1 MQMKKNIFTLLFI
14 VFSLLFIKAEVKSQ
28 SVSDSLLKI
37 IALNPDDEKTNNDF
51 IRQISIEMYN
61 DPDIALISVKKA
73 LQLTQTSTNFRNITR
88 LTMYTGIIYDLKG
101 LYDSAFLMYDKGLT
115 IAEERDLKIYK
126 GELCNNYSIT
136 LAVVGQMEKSIEYA
150 LKALDIFESA
160 HDTLLLGKI
169 YNNLGS
175 RYSELQYYEKALEY
189 YQKAS
194 FINER
199 LKDKKKLAYNYGNIG
214 LLYYEMNQNDKAL
227 EFFQKS
233 IMLQDTVLNKYD
245 YSIALHNLALAYQRL
260 NQNKTA
266 LLYEKKAF
274 AIATE
279 INDELGKIASL
290 NGMASIHIVMGMP
303 NDALEYFRQ
312 SEILAQKIGA
322 RYYLMKIYEGKAN
335 LFALMKDYQQAY
347 DYNQKLTALKDSI
360 MTIEKDKAVRKIKD
374 FENEKKQQE
383 IQILTKDSEIQRLS
397 AKRQKIIRNSV
408 SIVGILLL
416 LLAILLFNR
425 YRYIRKTRN
434 ELADKNKIINFEK
447 DRSDKLLLN
456 ILPAET
462 AEELKENGTSVARQ
476 FEMVTVMFTDFKG
489 FTFLAEK
496 MSAQELVA
504 EINHC
509 FKAFDQIISEHN
521 IEKIKT
527 IGDAYMCAGG
537 LPVTNTT
544 NPVDVVKAAIRIQHF
559 MEELKIQKKSE
570 GKPYFDLRIGIH
582 TGPVVA
588 GVVGFKKFQY
598 DIWGDT
604 VNIASRLESSGEIG
618 KVNISESTYK
628 KIRDQF
634 TCIYRGKIDAKNKG
648 AIDMYFVVV

>member
-1 MQMKKNIFTLLFI
+1 MIRTYLLLIFLALVHLHCKAIDQNVLFP
-14 VFSLLFIKAEVKSQ
+14 
-28 SVSDSLLKI
+28 DSLI
-37 IALNPDDEKTNNDF
+37 RMIAANPDDSAVNDEFIKFVSVSMYDNPDEVLSQVKT
-51 IRQISIEMYN
+51 
-61 DPDIALISVKKA
+61 ALNLS
-73 LQLTQTSTNFRNITR
+73 QLSTNYRNITR
-88 LTMYTGIIYDLKG
+88 LTMYAGIIYDLKG
-101 LYDSAFLMYDKGLT
+101 MYDSAFIFYDQGLA
-115 IAEERDLKIYK
+115 IAEKYDLKICK

-136 LAVVGQMEKSIEYA
+136 LAVTGQMEKSIDFA

-160 HDTLLLGKI
+160 HDSLLMGKI

-175 RYSELQYYEKALEY
+175 RYSELQYYQKALEY

-194 FINER
+194 VINEK
-199 LKDKKKLAYNYGNIG
+199 LKDNKKLAYNYGNIG
-214 LLYYEMNQNDKAL
+214 LLYYELDQNEKAL

-233 IMLQDTVLNKYD
+233 IKLQDTVLNKYD
-245 YSIALHNLALAYQRL
+245 YSIALHHLALAYQRL
-260 NQNKTA
+260 NQNNNA
-266 LLYEKKAF
+266 LIYEKRAF
-274 AIATE
+274 AIANE

-290 NGMASIHIVMGMP
+290 NGMAAIHSVMGKP
-303 NDALEYFRQ
+303 NDALEYFEQ

-335 LFALMKDYQQAY
+335 LYANLKDFQKAF
-347 DYNQKLTALKDSI
+347 DYNQKLNSLKDSI
-360 MTIEKDKAVRKIKD
+360 LTVEKDKAVRKIKE
-374 FENEKKQQE
+374 FENDKKQQE
-383 IQILTKDSEIQRLS
+383 IQILTKDSEIQKLS

-408 SIVGILLL
+408 SIVGVLILI
-416 LLAILLFNR
+416 LAILLLHR
-425 YRYIRKTRN
+425 YRYVRKTRN
-434 ELADKNKIINFEK
+434 ELADKNKIINHEK

-462 AEELKENGTSVARQ
+462 AEELKEKGTSEARY
-476 FEMVTVMFTDFKG
+476 FDMVTVMFTDFKG
-489 FTFLAEK
+489 FTYLAEK

-544 NPVDVVKAAIRIQHF
+544 NPVDVVKAAIRIKHF
-559 MEELKIQKKSE
+559 MEELKIQKKLE

-604 VNIASRLESSGEIG
+604 VNIASRMESSGETG
-618 KVNISESTYK
+618 KVNISQSTYEK
-628 KIRDQF
+628 VRHQF
-634 TCIYRGKIDAKNKG
+634 TCTYRGKVEAKNKG
-648 AIDMYFVVV
+648 AIDMYFVED